1 MCKPPVCGVVETAP
15 QQTSGAALYRT
26 AGPSTNTFDPC
37 HTRTSSGLDGPEPQ
51 PTPSQPL
58 TLGGAQGHWAQGPS
72 ALLPVLESR
81 PPLNPGDTNIAH
93 TPRGSPAQSLH
104 GLDLQ
109 TTRPSGQPPSVA
121 TCLCQPWSR
130 EAVRPPSKY
139 RGLASKYPSF
149 LPDASAR
156 GANHTRN
163 FLCLLALPAS
173 PSLPLLLPPTRLPLL
188 PLPSPPFLTCFLR
201 ALANGRVLLQPS
213 EDNWLTPVT
222 KRPLSFGH
230 QHAGDQSWK
239 EPHRGWE
246 GR

>member
-93 TPRGSPAQSLH
+93 TPTGQSRSVPSRPRPSDNKAFRATAFCGNLP
-104 GLDLQ
+104 LSALEQRSCQ
-109 TTRPSGQPPSVA
+109 TTFKIQRPGQQVP
-121 TCLCQPWSR
+121 
-130 EAVRPPSKY
+130 
-139 RGLASKYPSF
+139 F
-149 LPDASAR
+149 LPS
-156 GANHTRN
+156 
-163 FLCLLALPAS
+163 
-173 PSLPLLLPPTRLPLL
+173 
-188 PLPSPPFLTCFLR
+188 
-201 ALANGRVLLQPS
+201 
-213 EDNWLTPVT
+213 
-222 KRPLSFGH
+222 
-230 QHAGDQSWK
+230 
-239 EPHRGWE
+239 
-246 GR
+246 